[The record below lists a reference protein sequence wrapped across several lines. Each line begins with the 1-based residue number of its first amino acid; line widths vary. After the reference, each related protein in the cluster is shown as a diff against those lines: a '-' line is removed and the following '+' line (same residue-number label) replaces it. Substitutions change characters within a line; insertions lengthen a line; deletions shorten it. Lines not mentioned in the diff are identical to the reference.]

1 MIYYFSGTGN
11 SKFVAEQLAKYTKDT
26 ALFIPQV
33 MRSLKENIV
42 VSEDETIGLVFPIY
56 GWMVPQIVTEFL
68 EHVSVDHKA
77 YAYVVCTCG
86 SETGLALRELAKTF
100 PFKSAYSIKMP
111 DNYIPMFDIDRPE
124 LIKEKINVAIQRI
137 PKIALE
143 VSAKSQS
150 FEIEEGPLAS
160 VKTKVFGTLF
170 AGFGMNP
177 AKFSVDDT
185 CVGCGQCVEN
195 CPFETIKLV
204 DGKPVWSGRCQMCMS
219 CIMKCP
225 KKAIQYG
232 SGTRLRGRYV
242 FPDPSTKTAQ
252 PKPLSQAEQLAQVP
266 HAAPAPVQFEF
277 RAGTVV
283 RPSTDYD
290 FLEAADVQY
299 VSDPGIVYKMIS
311 SENVND
317 SFTVSEVHLQ
327 PGTMQAFHP
336 GTASV
341 VWYALS
347 GTSRLILSATEEKK
361 FCAGDAVRF
370 TGGAVHGLRNDGA
383 VEFVYIAVKSK

>member
-33 MRSLKENIV
+33 MNNLKENIV
-42 VSEDETIGLVFPIY
+42 VSEDESIGLVFPIY

-86 SETGLALRELAKTF
+86 SETGFALRELAKTF
-100 PFKSAYSIKMP
+100 PFKSAYSIRMP
-111 DNYIPMFDIDRPE
+111 DNYIPMFDLDPPE
-124 LIKEKINVAIQRI
+124 LVKEKINVAIQRL

-160 VKTKVFGTLF
+160 IKTKVFGTLF
-170 AGFGMNP
+170 AGFSMNP

-185 CVGCGQCVEN
+185 CIGCGQCVEN
-195 CPFETIKLV
+195 CPLKTIKLV
-204 DGKPVWSGRCQMCMS
+204 DGKPVWSGRCQLWMS

-225 KKAIQYG
+225 KKAIQCG
-232 SGTRLRGRYV
+232 NGTRRRGRYV
-242 FPDPSTKTAQ
+242 FPDPSKKTVQ
-252 PKPLSQAEQLAQVP
+252 TKPLSQVVQLSHLQNTMQSQ
-266 HAAPAPVQFEF
+266 PVI
-277 RAGTVV
+277 RSSA
-283 RPSTDYD
+283 DYS
-290 FLEAADVQY
+290 FLEAADMQY
-299 VSDPGIVYKMIS
+299 VTDPGIVYKMIS
-311 SENVND
+311 SEDVND
-317 SFTVSEVHLQ
+317 SFAVSEVHLQ

-347 GTSRLILSATEEKK
+347 GTSKLILSATEEKK
-361 FCAGDAVRF
+361 FSAGDAVSF

-383 VEFVYIAVKSK
+383 VEFVYIAVKSR

>member
-33 MRSLKENIV
+33 MNNLKENIV
-42 VSEDETIGLVFPIY
+42 VSEDESIGLVFPIY

-86 SETGLALRELAKTF
+86 SETGFALRELAKTF
-100 PFKSAYSIKMP
+100 PFKSAYSIRMP
-111 DNYIPMFDIDRPE
+111 DNYIPMFDLDPPE
-124 LIKEKINVAIQRI
+124 LVKEKINVAIQRL

-160 VKTKVFGTLF
+160 IKTKVFGTLF
-170 AGFGMNP
+170 AGFSMNP

-185 CVGCGQCVEN
+185 CIGCGQCVEN
-195 CPFETIKLV
+195 CPLKTIKLV

-225 KKAIQYG
+225 KKAIQCG
-232 SGTRLRGRYV
+232 NGTRRRGRYV
-242 FPDPSTKTAQ
+242 FPDPSKKTVQ
-252 PKPLSQAEQLAQVP
+252 TKPLSQVVQLSHLQNTMQSQ
-266 HAAPAPVQFEF
+266 PVI
-277 RAGTVV
+277 RSSA
-283 RPSTDYD
+283 DYS
-290 FLEAADVQY
+290 FLEAADMQY
-299 VSDPGIVYKMIS
+299 VTDPGIVYKMIS
-311 SENVND
+311 SEDVND
-317 SFTVSEVHLQ
+317 SFVVSEVHLQ

-347 GTSRLILSATEEKK
+347 GTSKLILSATEEKK
-361 FCAGDAVRF
+361 FSAGDAVSF

-383 VEFVYIAVKSK
+383 VEFVYIAVKSR